1 MRKIFPNQNHPRN
14 PQIVSFYVKNEETE
28 INKNKIILKEY
39 IIHKKI
45 TKNRNEYKRLVYRI
59 KNKIK

>member
-1 MRKIFPNQNHPRN
+1 MRKIFPNKNPPRN

-28 INKNKIILKEY
+28 INKNKIMLKEY

-45 TKNRNEYKRLVYRI
+45 TKNRNEYTRLVY
-59 KNKIK
+59 